1 MGIFRGATGTGT
13 ANPAFSDNVLN
24 ELEGYADTASTKADE
39 AAGSAS
45 NALSSASNAA
55 TSADQASTSA
65 DEAETSA
72 NNSLASAQAAE
83 AAYDDFD
90 DRYLGDKAS
99 DPTVD
104 NDGDALVEGVLYFNT
119 TTSVLRVYNGTAWQ
133 DATSAQ
139 GLTQVEADALYEPIL
154 TNTTRQQFFRAPST
168 NPPVTAGLLEGD
180 MWYETD
186 TENIYFWRETG
197 TNVYSWILFSTGTDN
212 SDTLDGGHY

>member
-13 ANPAFSDNVLN
+13 ANPAYSDNVLN

-39 AAGSAS
+39 AAGSAT
-45 NALSSASNAA
+45 NALNSAS
-55 TSADQASTSA
+55 SASTSA
-65 DEAETSA
+65 SQAQDSA
-72 NNSLASAQAAE
+72 IAAE

-104 NDGDALVEGVLYFNT
+104 NDGDPLVTGALYFNT
-119 TTSVLRVYNGTAWQ
+119 TTDVLRVYNGSSWQ
-133 DATSAQ
+133 DATSGQ
-139 GLTQVEADALYEPIL
+139 GGGFLTQTTADTLYEPIL
-154 TNTTRQQFFRAPST
+154 TDTTRQQFFRAPST
-168 NPPVTAGLLEGD
+168 NPPSTASLLEGD

-197 TNVYSWILFSTGTDN
+197 TNVFSWILFSTGTDN
-212 SDTLDGGHY
+212 SDTLDGGNY

>member
-13 ANPAFSDNVLN
+13 ATPAYSDNVIN

-45 NALSSASNAA
+45 NALSSAS
-55 TSADQASTSA
+55 SASTSA
-65 DEAETSA
+65 NEAQTSA
-72 NNSLASAQAAE
+72 VAAE

-104 NDGDALVEGVLYFNT
+104 NDGDPLVTGALYFNT
-119 TTSVLRVYNGTAWQ
+119 TTNVLRVYNGSTWQ
-133 DATSAQ
+133 DATSSQ
-139 GLTQVEADALYEPIL
+139 GGGFLTQTTADTLYEPIL
-154 TNTTRQQFFRAPST
+154 TDTTRQQFFRAPST
-168 NPPVTAGLLEGD
+168 NPPATASLLEGD

-186 TENIYFWRETG
+186 TENIYFWREIG
-197 TNVYSWILFSTGTDN
+197 TNVFSWVLFSTGTDN

>member
-1 MGIFRGATGTGT
+1 MGIYRGATGTGT
-13 ANPAFSDNVLN
+13 AVPAYSNNTIN

-45 NALSSASNAA
+45 NALSSAFS
-55 TSADQASTSA
+55 ASTSA
-65 DEAETSA
+65 SEAQTSA
-72 NNSLASAQAAE
+72 SEAQTSAVAAE

-104 NDGDALVEGVLYFNT
+104 NDGDPLVTGALYFNT
-119 TTSVLRVYNGTAWQ
+119 TTDVLRVYNGSSWQ
-133 DATSAQ
+133 DATSGQ
-139 GLTQVEADALYEPIL
+139 GGGFLTQTTADTLYEPIL
-154 TNTTRQQFFRAPST
+154 TDTTRQQFFRAPST
-168 NPPVTAGLLEGD
+168 NPPATASLLEGD

-197 TNVYSWILFSTGTDN
+197 TNVFSWVLFSTGTDN
-212 SDTLDGGHY
+212 SDTLDGGNY

>member
-1 MGIFRGATGTGT
+1 MGIYRGATGTGT
-13 ANPAFSDNVLN
+13 ATPAYSDNVLS

-39 AAGSAS
+39 ANASAQT
-45 NALSSASNAA
+45 ATTAA
-55 TSADQASTSA
+55 NSASTSA
-65 DEAETSA
+65 
-72 NNSLASAQAAE
+72 NAAE

-90 DRYLGDKAS
+90 DRYLGDKTS

-104 NDGDALVEGVLYFNT
+104 NDGDPLVTGALYFNT
-119 TTSVLRVYNGTAWQ
+119 TTNVLRVYNGSSWQ
-133 DATSAQ
+133 DATSSQ
-139 GLTQVEADALYEPIL
+139 GGGFLTQTTADTLYEPIL

-168 NPPVTAGLLEGD
+168 NPPATASLLEGD

-197 TNVYSWILFSTGTDN
+197 TNVFSWILFSTGTDN